1 MSPDRARLDA
11 HLAYLVHHI
20 RTDWDQPGI
29 AAQLAKLHD
38 RPLAA
43 VALAAITAAATRP
56 DQRTPAV
63 IASAGSHWRDFPR
76 HEPTPT
82 PDQYTQEPV
91 NTAPP
96 DRASAYLA
104 EIRANLHGGTTTP

>member
-1 MSPDRARLDA
+1 MSPDRANLDA

-63 IASAGSHWRDFPR
+63 IAANGSHWAAMPQ
-76 HEPTPT
+76 HTPTPT
-82 PDQYTQEPV
+82 PPAHASEPGEPI
-91 NTAPP
+91 PP
-96 DRASAYLA
+96 ERAATYLA
-104 EIRANLHGGTTTP
+104 AMPAAAKGTRA